1 MLFSTRPGTPL
12 TMGSTRVVGES
23 KTGGSPLVG
32 LIIIGGA
39 VILTNIIGG
48 LGSAASGDEYSQLST
63 PDWAPPSWLFGPVWI
78 TLYVLTAVSGWLV
91 WHRHGWNGARTA
103 LSLFFVQLALNAVWP
118 VLFFA
123 AGLRGVAFVE
133 ICLLVLVLGTVNALF
148 WRLSRLAAILLLPYM
163 AWTLFATVL
172 NLSIW
177 LLNT

>member
-1 MLFSTRPGTPL
+1 M
-12 TMGSTRVVGES
+12 
-23 KTGGSPLVG
+23 G
-32 LIIIGGA
+32 LIVVGGA

-48 LGSAASGDEYSQLST
+48 LGAAASGDEYSQLST
-63 PDWAPPSWLFGPVWI
+63 PNWAPPSWLFSPVWI

-91 WHRHGWNGARTA
+91 WYRYGWHGARTA

-123 AGLRGVAFVE
+123 AGLRGVAFFE
-133 ICLLVLVLGTVNALF
+133 ICLLVLVLGAVIALF

-163 AWTLFATVL
+163 AWTLFATAL